1 MYISYNLAVLSKVHV
16 CAQSLSHV
24 QLFVTPWTAVRQAPL
39 SMGFSRQGYWSG
51 LPYPPPG
58 VLDSGIKPAS
68 LMSLALSGE
77 FLPLGSPGKP
87 FILFRSPCNRE
98 LTCLEG

>member
-39 SMGFSRQGYWSG
+39 SMGF
-51 LPYPPPG
+51 
-58 VLDSGIKPAS
+58 
-68 LMSLALSGE
+68 
-77 FLPLGSPGKP
+77 
-87 FILFRSPCNRE
+87 FRE
-98 LTCLEG
+98 EY